1 MLYENEQGYLQAL
14 RDIKENG
21 ETRNTRNGTTRST
34 FGVNLRFDIRTKM
47 PLLTTKTVYW
57 KSVLRELLWFIS
69 GNTNSY
75 DLSLNNVHI
84 WNGNSSRRFLDS
96 QGLHHYQVGDCGP
109 IYGYQWRH
117 FNAPYRGCN
126 VQRDENAGGG
136 VDQLQNCIDLIRND
150 PTSRRIFM
158 SAWNPEQLNEMCL
171 PPCHVSY
178 QFYVNSN
185 DEISCILYQRSG
197 DMFLGVPFNIA
208 STAFLVN
215 ILAHM
220 TGKKTGFVSLCIG
233 DAHIYESHLTAVNEQ
248 LSRDPTLYEQPSLD
262 INCEPKE
269 NIDDYK
275 FENFDVPNYNHHPS
289 IRADMIA

>member
-1 MLYENEQGYLQAL
+1 MLYENEEGYLKAL
-14 RDIKENG
+14 LDIKNHG
-21 ETRNTRNGTTRST
+21 EKRNTRNGITLST
-34 FGVNLRFDIRTKM
+34 FGVNLRFDIRNTM
-47 PLLTTKTVYW
+47 PLLTTKRVYW
-57 KSVLRELLWFIS
+57 KIVLSELLWFIS

-117 FNAPYRGCN
+117 FNAPYRGCTTP
-126 VQRDENAGGG
+126 RDEICGG
-136 VDQLQNCIDLIRND
+136 VDQLQNCIDLIRNE

-158 SAWNPEQLNEMCL
+158 SAWNPDQLNEMCL

-178 QFYVNSN
+178 QFYVNEH

-233 DAHIYESHLTAVNEQ
+233 DAHIYESHLYAVDEQ
-248 LSRDPTLYEQPSLD
+248 LSRDPSLYEKPALN
-262 INCEPKE
+262 ILCEPKE
-269 NIDDYK
+269 NINDYK
-275 FENFDVPNYNHHPS
+275 FEYFDIPNYNHHPS